1 MAQQTMDRPDV
12 TPGGGH
18 PVEDHPTP
26 KLYIQ
31 VAAALFVLTMMEF
44 STYFIDF
51 GVAHTPLLIILMS
64 IKFVMVAGFFMHL
77 KYDTRLFMRLMGTGL
92 VGALVLYLVALLSLS
107 EIARNVS
114 L

>member
-1 MAQQTMDRPDV
+1 MASQTADRADV

-18 PVEDHPTP
+18 PTADHPTP
-26 KLYIQ
+26 KLYVQI
-31 VAAALFVLTMMEF
+31 AGALFVLTAMEF

-51 GVAHTPLLIILMS
+51 AGATTPLLIILMA

-77 KYDTRLFMRLMGTGL
+77 KYDTRLFSRLMVTGL
-92 VGALVLYLVALLSLS
+92 VGAVVLYAIAILALS
-107 EIARNVS
+107 EITRNVG